1 MANRQEIVREIDKL
15 NKSVEDA
22 SLRKEEALLELGM
35 PPSSLA
41 GCHRP

>member
-22 SLRKEEALLELGM
+22 EFEKRRGTF
-35 PPSSLA
+35 
-41 GCHRP
+41 GIRNIYI